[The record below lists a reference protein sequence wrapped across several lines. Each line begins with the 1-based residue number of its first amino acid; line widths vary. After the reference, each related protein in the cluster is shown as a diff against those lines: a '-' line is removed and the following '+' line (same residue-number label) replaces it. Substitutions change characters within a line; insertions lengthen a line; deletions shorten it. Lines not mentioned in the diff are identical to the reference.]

1 MLKKIPLLLDKPLNS
16 SDADQFGHEHYAE
29 ALFDLITNQN
39 LRMPYNIVLL
49 GQWGVCKSSIK
60 ELCKNKLKSMDN
72 IHCIDFNAW
81 KYSGDSIKR
90 ALLRDIYLEIGGS
103 DEKIKD
109 EFSRQITRQV
119 QELCNNRELCDNLKN
134 FIWNWSQIILFNL
147 LLFFAYYKILPNLE
161 IWGDIVS
168 TVSFATV
175 SAIITKSLLDKNN
188 MLIPIFQNIT
198 KVDIPSATT
207 EVYES
212 FLKKQIEEYKKEHS
226 NINKIVVFI
235 DDLDRLPTAEEMVD
249 GINAI
254 RTFMDIKINEEI
266 GFIFVVSCCEYKISD
281 ALMTG
286 INAFDIEQENYI
298 PEYLLEDERLKK
310 AEIEV
315 KNQVYESVKEKL
327 KKYNIMTTTIN
338 KQEDIVKDVYKL
350 LERRKNENYY

>member
-39 LRMPYNIVLL
+39 LRMPYNIGLL
-49 GQWGVCKSSIK
+49 GQWGVGKSSIK

-212 FLKKQIEEYKKEHS
+212 F
-226 NINKIVVFI
+226 
-235 DDLDRLPTAEEMVD
+235 
-249 GINAI
+249 
-254 RTFMDIKINEEI
+254 
-266 GFIFVVSCCEYKISD
+266 
-281 ALMTG
+281 
-286 INAFDIEQENYI
+286 
-298 PEYLLEDERLKK
+298 
-310 AEIEV
+310 
-315 KNQVYESVKEKL
+315 
-327 KKYNIMTTTIN
+327 
-338 KQEDIVKDVYKL
+338 
-350 LERRKNENYY
+350 